1 MPPTGAHTFQLAE
14 REGFEP
20 PEVLPSTVFK
30 TAAIDRS
37 AISPG
42 AKLGSTRNPPN
53 IFGQGA
59 AIPDRGRAGTTPAAR
74 RIPPHFVTLRKIGGT
89 LKHLKAVNKYFW
101 KYRWRFLLG
110 LLFIILSNYFR
121 ILAPQVTGYVVN
133 SVETELKKHTADSA
147 HAAQGAPGAVK
158 TGDNPASTAAA
169 QAPPAGAT
177 PAASAPTADAS
188 PAKPADPRMKTAA
201 RDTANYDIL
210 VRKLIRAIDA
220 RHPAF
225 DGWKVAICGITLL
238 VLALISGGFLF
249 LMRQT
254 IIVMSRHIEFDQKN
268 EIYAHYQQ
276 LDVNFYKTHSTGDL
290 MSRMAE
296 DVSRVR
302 MYTGPATMYLANLL
316 VTIGFSLFFMLRK
329 DALLSLYVLT
339 PLPILA
345 ITIYY
350 VNTIIHKRSE
360 HIQALLSNL
369 TTNAQESYSGI
380 RVIKSFVQEKAML
393 RFFGH
398 NSEEYRKNAVNLAK
412 VEAIYFPAM
421 GLMIGLSTL
430 LAIMIGGLYVIY
442 GKHNTDIGT
451 ITEFVIYIT
460 MLTFP
465 VSAIGWVASMV
476 QRASASQKRLNEF
489 LDTVPAIRNAPEAI
503 KMPLQGNISFQ
514 GVDFTYPNTGIHAL
528 TDFNLEIRKG
538 EKVVIIGRT
547 GSGKTTIAQLL
558 LRMYDPD
565 KGRILIDNTPL
576 QHLDL
581 QDLRR
586 QISFVPQDVFLF
598 SDTVTGNIQFGLE
611 RGDDEKVRL
620 AARYASVDKE
630 IDGFAEKYQTVVGER
645 GVTLSGG
652 QKQRISIARGL
663 IKDPEIIVFDDC
675 LSAVDAKTEKEI
687 LGNLYQYLQHKT
699 AIIITHR
706 IFSLFDFDRIVVLE
720 EGRIVESG
728 THQELIARNGYYTYL
743 YEQQQAENSPA

>member
-1 MPPTGAHTFQLAE
+1 M
-14 REGFEP
+14 
-20 PEVLPSTVFK
+20 VF
-30 TAAIDRS
+30 
-37 AISPG
+37 
-42 AKLGSTRNPPN
+42 
-53 IFGQGA
+53 
-59 AIPDRGRAGTTPAAR
+59 
-74 RIPPHFVTLRKIGGT
+74 V
-89 LKHLKAVNKYFW
+89 
-101 KYRWRFLLG
+101 
-110 LLFIILSNYFR
+110 ILSNYFR
-121 ILAPQVTGYVVN
+121 ILTPQITGYVVN
-133 SVETELKKHTADSA
+133 SVNKELRDNI
-147 HAAQGAPGAVK
+147 AAQKATAAGSADKATGIRSPATGEPQHPVSPTGPTAVSGPPSAVKPGAAVSP
-158 TGDNPASTAAA
+158 GDVANT
-169 QAPPAGAT
+169 
-177 PAASAPTADAS
+177 
-188 PAKPADPRMKTAA
+188 
-201 RDTANYDIL
+201 RDTVNYDIL
-210 VRKLIRAIDA
+210 VRKIIRLLDA
-220 RHPAF
+220 RHSTF
-225 DGWKVAICGITLL
+225 GYKVAACGITLL
-238 VLALISGGFLF
+238 VLALISGFFLF

-254 IIVMSRHIEFDQKN
+254 IIVMSRHIEYDQKK

-276 LDVNFYKTHSTGDL
+276 LDTNFYKTHSTGDL

-302 MYTGPATMYLANLL
+302 MYTGPAMMYLANLL

-329 DALLSLYVLT
+329 DPLLSFYVLT

-380 RVIKSFVQEKAML
+380 RVIKSFVQENAML
-393 RFFGH
+393 RYFSH
-398 NSEEYRKNAVNLAK
+398 NSEEYRKNAVGLAK
-412 VEAIYFPAM
+412 IESIYFPSM

-430 LAIMIGGLYVIY
+430 MAIMIGGIYVIY
-442 GKHNTDIGT
+442 GRHNTDLGT

-489 LDTVPAIRNAPEAI
+489 LDTASAIQNPPEPVAT
-503 KMPLQGNISFQ
+503 PLHGNIVFQ
-514 GVDFTYPNTGIHAL
+514 DVDFTYPNTGIHAL
-528 TDFNLEIRKG
+528 KEFNLEIRKG

-565 KGRILIDNTPL
+565 QGKILIDGADL
-576 QHLDL
+576 RRFDL

-586 QISFVPQDVFLF
+586 QISYVPQDVFLF
-598 SDTVTGNIQFGLE
+598 SDTVTGNIQFGL
-611 RGDDEKVRL
+611 DHPDPEKVRQ
-620 AARYASVDKE
+620 AAHYASVEKE
-630 IDGFAEKYQTVVGER
+630 IEGFADRYDTMIGER

-720 EGRIVESG
+720 DGKIVESG
-728 THQELIARNGYYTYL
+728 THRELMALNGYYTYL